1 MAGRRGNNEG
11 SIYQVGDHWEA
22 SVTMRRGKRKRLRR
36 ATYAEAVIARD
47 ELIAERNSLRDVDR
61 RLTVERLLDEYLEDL
76 TVTDVH
82 PRTWEAYESVI
93 RLYIK
98 PALGGHRAALLTP
111 SEYRAFQNSLLRED
125 RASKRPGLSPS
136 YVSKIRTVLSGAYRW
151 AMAEE
156 RVPRNPVEVI
166 KPPKVP
172 TYEAR
177 PLTVKETVAAL
188 EAIADHRHGPLWRF
202 MIATGCRWQDAAG
215 LLWIYVDTTNL
226 LVIFV
231 KAARR
236 VPKRFRGEDGRSWEI
251 AEQKTAASRRTH
263 PLATL
268 GMAALTQQAEIVA
281 DLRKSAGAK
290 WQEHGL
296 VFPSRIG
303 TPLRNDHVGE
313 QWDAAMA
320 AAKLPDVRLHDLR
333 HTMVTLQRR
342 AGTDLRTIRDLVGHA
357 STEMTD
363 LYAGVVPEALR
374 EAVNRADRMLVAPG
388 PQAGPADTAATKTA
402 TGDGLAPS

>member
-1 MAGRRGNNEG
+1 MAGSRRGNNEG

-22 SVTMRRGKRKRLRR
+22 SVTMRRGRRKRLRR
-36 ATYAEAVIARD
+36 ATYAEAVQARD

-76 TVTDVH
+76 AISDRR
-82 PRTWEAYESVI
+82 PRTWEAYESVV

-98 PALGGHRAALLTP
+98 PALGTHRAALLTP
-111 SEYRAFQNSLLRED
+111 SEYRAFQSSLLRED
-125 RASKRPGLSPS
+125 RATKRPALSPA
-136 YVSKIRTVLSGAYRW
+136 YVVKIRAVLSSAYRW
-151 AMAEE
+151 ALAEE
-156 RVPRNPVEVI
+156 RVPRNPIEVI

-172 TYEAR
+172 TFEAR
-177 PLTVKETVAAL
+177 PLTVPETVKAL
-188 EAIADHRHGPLWRF
+188 EAISDHRHGPLWRF
-202 MIATGCRWQDAAG
+202 MLATGCRWQDAAG
-215 LLWIYVDTTNL
+215 LLEPYVDTTNM
-226 LVIFV
+226 LVVFV
-231 KAARR
+231 KGVAR

-251 AEQKTAASRRTH
+251 AEQKTSASRRTH

-268 GMAALTQQAEIVA
+268 GLAALAQQAEVVRE
-281 DLRKSAGAK
+281 LKRKAGDR
-290 WQEHGL
+290 WQEHQL
-296 VFPSRIG
+296 VFPNRIG
-303 TPLRNDHVGE
+303 TPLRNDHVGQ

-357 STEMTD
+357 STDMTD

-374 EAVNRADRMLVAPG
+374 EAVNRADRMLVAPVDQVG
-388 PQAGPADTAATKTA
+388 PVGTVATKTA
-402 TGDGLAPS
+402 TGA

>member
-1 MAGRRGNNEG
+1 MAERRGNNEG

-22 SVTMRRGKRKRLRR
+22 AVTMRRGKRKRLRR
-36 ATYAEAVIARD
+36 PSYAEAVIARD
-47 ELIAERNSLRDVDR
+47 QLIAERNSLRDVDR
-61 RLTVERLLDEYLEDL
+61 RLTIDRLLDEYLEDL
-76 TVTDVH
+76 AVSDVR

-98 PALGGHRAALLTP
+98 PALGSHRAALLTP
-111 SEYRAFQNSLLRED
+111 SEYRAFQSGLLRED
-125 RASKRPGLSPS
+125 RTSKRPALAPA
-136 YVSKIRTVLSGAYRW
+136 YVVKIRAVLSSAYRW
-151 AMAEE
+151 ALAEE

-172 TYEAR
+172 TFEAR
-177 PLTVKETVAAL
+177 PLTIPETLKAL
-188 EAIADHRHGPLWRF
+188 ETISDHRHGPLWRF
-202 MIATGCRWQDAAG
+202 MIATGCRWQDSAG
-215 LLWIYVDTTNL
+215 LLWQYVDTTNL
-226 LVIFV
+226 LVVFV
-231 KAARR
+231 KAAGRL
-236 VPKRFRGEDGRSWEI
+236 PKRFRREDGPSWEI
-251 AEQKTAASRRTH
+251 AEQKTEASRRTH

-268 GMAALTQQAEIVA
+268 GLAALAQQADVVKQLQRA
-281 DLRKSAGAK
+281 AGPR
-290 WQEHGL
+290 WQDHGL
-296 VFPSRIG
+296 VFPSRVG
-303 TPLRNDHVGE
+303 TPLRNDHVGA

-374 EAVNRADRMLVAPG
+374 EAVDRADRMLVAPSAQIG
-388 PQAGPADTAATKTA
+388 PDGAAATKTA
-402 TGDGLAPS
+402 TGA